1 MLSVANARDTV
12 TIVSTATN
20 PAATRESKFL
30 ALGCCNNLQTL
41 IVTYVFGL
49 IRPCGC
55 GSGDSGC
62 AECGLCRTCAGESVA
77 DEQDDSADDNS
88 FVEMFSKARKASPLE
103 VLIGVHNTPAIH
115 LLVDWVQFL
124 FPITTT
130 AGRGVKNADKL
141 EIRRLIER
149 QNLMPRRARVKVK
162 KNGQLHATLVKFFLN
177 VTLNLF

>member
-1 MLSVANARDTV
+1 M
-12 TIVSTATN
+12 STATS

-30 ALGCCNNLQTL
+30 ALGCCNKLQTL
-41 IVTYVFGL
+41 IVTYVFVL

-103 VLIGVHNTPAIH
+103 VLIGVHNTPPAIH
-115 LLVDWVQFL
+115 SLVGSVQFL
-124 FPITTT
+124 FPKTTT

-162 KNGQLHATLVKFFLN
+162 KNGQLHDTLVKVFL
-177 VTLNLF
+177 